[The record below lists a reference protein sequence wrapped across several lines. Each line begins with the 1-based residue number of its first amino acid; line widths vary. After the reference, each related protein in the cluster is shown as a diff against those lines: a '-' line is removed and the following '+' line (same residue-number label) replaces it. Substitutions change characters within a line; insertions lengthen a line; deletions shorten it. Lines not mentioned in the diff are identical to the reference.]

1 MNNPLE
7 EPNTLEEI
15 INDICEE
22 ELCKVHISKA
32 EALAQIERDWVK
44 KSEVLEAIGQQEE
57 HKSRIRS
64 PTRSSCKY
72 YNHMLEVDCD
82 CGIIERNEFRTE
94 FIHKTKLG
102 EVNE

>member
-44 KSEVLEAIGQQEE
+44 KSEVLAAIIQTVSLTSSYQQGDHWIDANEL
-57 HKSRIRS
+57 KDRL
-64 PTRSSCKY
+64 
-72 YNHMLEVDCD
+72 NLE
-82 CGIIERNEFRTE
+82 
-94 FIHKTKLG
+94 K
-102 EVNE
+102 